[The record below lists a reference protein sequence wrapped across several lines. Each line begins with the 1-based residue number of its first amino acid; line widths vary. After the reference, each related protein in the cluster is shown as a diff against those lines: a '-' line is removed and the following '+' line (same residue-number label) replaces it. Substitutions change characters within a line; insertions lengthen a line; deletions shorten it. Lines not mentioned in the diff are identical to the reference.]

1 MKPWLFLIGASVL
14 LASCSSRPLTETECQ
29 SVTDKEIEYAV
40 ARVSPDEAED
50 MREHFRKNAD
60 DGVARCVA
68 GKTYRRSDYKCM
80 MKANDPD
87 AIGKCISEVSKRM
100 GH

>member
-1 MKPWLFLIGASVL
+1 
-14 LASCSSRPLTETECQ
+14 
-29 SVTDKEIEYAV
+29 
-40 ARVSPDEAED
+40 

-60 DGVARCVA
+60 DGIARCVA